1 MKKSFIFLC
10 LLLGL
15 TACHTPQS
23 AKHSPD
29 KALFDQAVSLYQ
41 AQDYQTAKPLF
52 EQSTH
57 LKAKRYL
64 GLMYLNGQ
72 GVAKDDN
79 KAFDNFKQASEQG
92 DITSQ
97 YWLGF
102 CYENGIGAKADLNQA
117 ITWYQKSAQRGD
129 RISQPAIDALK
140 RLNIQP

>member
-10 LLLGL
+10 LLLNL
-15 TACHTPQS
+15 TACQTPQS

-29 KALFDQAVSLYQ
+29 KAEFDKAVSLYQ

-64 GLMYLNGQ
+64 GLMYLNGE
-72 GVAKDDN
+72 GVAKDEA
-79 KAFDNFKQASEQG
+79 KAFDYFKQASEQG

-102 CYENGIGAKADLNQA
+102 CYENGIGTPKDLNQA
-117 ITWYQKSAQRGD
+117 MSWYQKSTQRGD
-129 RISQPAIDALK
+129 HISQPAIDALK
-140 RLNIQP
+140 RLNTQP

>member
-1 MKKSFIFLC
+1 MKKSLIALA
-10 LLLGL
+10 LSLAL
-15 TACHTPQS
+15 TACQTMPADTHS
-23 AKHSPD
+23 NAKAEFD
-29 KALFDQAVSLYQ
+29 KAVSLYQ

-72 GVAKDDN
+72 GVAKDET
-79 KAFDNFKQASEQG
+79 KAFDYFKQASEQG

-102 CYENGIGAKADLNQA
+102 CYENGIGTPKDLNQA
-117 ITWYQKSAQRGD
+117 MSWYQKSAQRGD
-129 RISQPAIDALK
+129 HVSQPAIDALK
-140 RLNIQP
+140 RLNTQP